1 MKDILKKLR
10 EGEITEEEAERE
22 ILRRLSGEV
31 EGKAVLD
38 LFRDFRTAVP
48 EVVLGEGK
56 TLEEMGAICLR
67 FLLSRGEVALTRVG
81 EEEVERLKELFEEA
95 LEGFE
100 RRFNLRYNP
109 RGRVLTVRR
118 LDLAP
123 EALGNVILV
132 TAGTSDIPVAEEA
145 RTLLEFYGARAET
158 FYDVGIAGV
167 HRLRPVV
174 EAVERGGYQVALV
187 FAGREGA
194 LPTLLSALIS
204 IPVIGVPVSSGY
216 GHGGGGEA
224 ALSTMLQSCSP
235 IAVVN
240 IDSGYT
246 AAMVAIK
253 ILKASR
259 GGVGNVKK

>member
-1 MKDILKKLR
+1 MRRLR
-10 EGEITEEEAERE
+10 RGEISEDEAERE
-22 ILRRLSGEV
+22 ILNRFSAELK
-31 EGKAVLD
+31 GKAVVD
-38 LFRDFRTAVP
+38 LFRDYRTSTA

-56 TLEEMGAICLR
+56 TLEEMKEICIK
-67 FLLSRGEVALTRVG
+67 FLTSRGEVAVTRVG
-81 EEEVERLKELFEEA
+81 GEEA
-95 LEGFE
+95 KHLEEHFKREIEDFE
-100 RRFNLRYNP
+100 REFSLHYDP

-118 LDLAP
+118 TDLAVD
-123 EALGNVILV
+123 AIGDVLLV
-132 TAGTSDIPVAEEA
+132 TAGTTDIPVAEEA
-145 RTLLEFYGARAET
+145 RTLLEFYGVRTGT
-158 FYDVGIAGV
+158 FYDVGVAGV

-174 EAVERGGYQVALV
+174 EAVEDGNYRLALV

-194 LPTLLSALIS
+194 LPTLISALVP

-240 IDSGYT
+240 IDSGYA

-253 ILKASR
+253 ILKAFHGS
-259 GGVGNVKK
+259 VKNIKN